1 MNEKEIMEIQQI
13 ESPELLKFWQDRQ
26 TQILNI
32 AQNNTQEIVQRE
44 MALLD
49 FEVLLSVNTSKK
61 EQKELT
67 QDSRNLRGETWQGL
81 SNQFNGNFQKMNE
94 FLNTI

>member
-1 MNEKEIMEIQQI
+1 MNGNETMEIQQI
-13 ESPELLKFWQDRQ
+13 KSSELLKFWQDRQ

-44 MALLD
+44 MALAD
-49 FEVLLSVNTSKK
+49 FEVFLSVNTSEK

-67 QDSRNLRGETWQGL
+67 QKSKKLRVEIWQEL
-81 SNQFNGNFQKMNE
+81 SDKFNGNFQKMNE

>member
-1 MNEKEIMEIQQI
+1 MNETMEIQQI
-13 ESPELLKFWQDRQ
+13 KSPELLKFWQDRQ

-44 MALLD
+44 MALAD
-49 FEVLLSVNTSKK
+49 FEILLSVNTPEK

-67 QDSRNLRGETWQGL
+67 LKSRKLRTETWQGL
-81 SNQFNGNFQKMNE
+81 SCEFNGNFQKTND